1 MRKILLKAGIFM
13 DNSSTMNEILKNMLQ
28 GARENFSL
36 LDRSPYHLP
45 ASGNGFAEDLR
56 TLRGDSAKLAEDMTS
71 VIKKHEQNNQRSR

>member
-1 MRKILLKAGIFM
+1 
-13 DNSSTMNEILKNMLQ
+13 MNDVLKNMLQ

-56 TLRGDSAKLAEDMTS
+56 TLRGDSARLAEDMTY
-71 VIKKHEQNNQRSR
+71 VTKEHEQDNQRSR